1 MRLFLQ
7 TRYNI
12 EIWILILIFSTQG
25 CTVSKSRNDFKW
37 AIMDAPPPAY
47 VEKLQGHLR
56 VFPLTKIDRKEVEQV
71 LKEVYALKY
80 AGQFESS
87 FPLSEFCRQYYAFV
101 NLQNERIV
109 FVQCYHR
116 SVDRDDATIKNYL
129 PVFDDGCESVFRVQI
144 NLDSKIFWGFNINSC
159 A

>member
-12 EIWILILIFSTQG
+12 KIWILILIFCAQG
-25 CTVSKSRNDFKW
+25 CTVLKNRNDYKW
-37 AIMDAPPPAY
+37 TIMDAPPPAQ
-47 VEKLQGHLR
+47 VEKLQGHLQ
-56 VFPLTKIDRKEVEQV
+56 VFFLTKLDRKEVEQI
-71 LKEVYALKY
+71 LKEVYASEY
-80 AGQFESS
+80 EGQFESS

-116 SVDRDDATIKNYL
+116 SIDRDDATIKNYL
-129 PVFDDGCESVFRVQI
+129 PVFNDGCESVFRVHI
-144 NLDSKIFWGFNINSC
+144 NLDSKTFWGFNINSC